1 MAVTAAVQGK
11 DVGVRRRRHELRWE
25 VGVGGV
31 SFIQYAV
38 TAGGAIPLFAVIF
51 RTINWASKQEMNE

>member
-1 MAVTAAVQGK
+1 MAVTAVQGK
-11 DVGVRRRRHELRWE
+11 DVGVRRRRADE

-38 TAGGAIPLFAVIF
+38 TAGDVIPLFAVIF
-51 RTINWASKQEMNE
+51 RTINWASKQASNE